1 MRLFDFSLYAAQRN
15 AARAVVETAS
25 HLDQPGV
32 IIELKQHVSTWLQ
45 LHQEVTRRVG

>member
-15 AARAVVETAS
+15 AARAVVETAA

-32 IIELKQHVSTWLQ
+32 VIELKQHVSTWLR
-45 LHQEVTRRVG
+45 LHREVTRKVS